1 MSNNLSACPQIKSL
15 PIYSHLEEI
24 CGALK
29 SSPSRFLVLTAETG
43 AGKSTAVPLALL
55 ENFPKKILMLEPRRL
70 AAVNVASRVAE
81 LLGEQ
86 VGQTAGYKVFLEN
99 KTCGST
105 RLEVMTEAILTR
117 RLQSDPSLEDA
128 SVVVLDE
135 FHERSI
141 NADLALAFLKEAMQ
155 LRDDLFV
162 VIMSATIDARRIA
175 EFCSAG
181 NDGKAENGAATE
193 NVGKTRNGAATNT
206 DSKTLKGAA
215 NSGLATD
222 NGSKAINAAPILEI
236 PGRTFPVQY
245 IYKPELGVARAVLF
259 ATETLDA
266 AGNGGKPEIAAQTK
280 TVGKTESGA
289 AASGFAS
296 DIGSKTESGAAN
308 LGLATE
314 IAGKTKTGG
323 RSILVFLPGIY
334 EINKTF
340 SELRPLLPDA
350 QIERLHSSVS
360 FEEQK
365 KILSPT
371 APGTTR
377 VILSSAIAETSLTIP
392 DVVCVIDCGLSRV
405 SLMDNNV
412 GATRLVTMPESEFSA
427 AQRAGRAGRTQEG
440 ICVRLWSQNEPRQ
453 KNSLPEI
460 LRSDLSEL
468 LLECAEWGAKDPAA
482 LEWLDPPAPSS
493 WATARELLR
502 LLNCLDKDGQ
512 ITQLGRAALRL
523 GIGPRLGCAAI
534 FGGANFVLPFSQ
546 YKESA
551 PFLQKK
557 FVQNLEGRLK
567 EVRAQLKGLDTQ
579 KIPDPLLAGFPDRLA
594 RRTDDAGVYQFPSGR
609 MAALKD
615 YKGGASPEW
624 IVAVEADAGK
634 TQGAI
639 YSYKALDSAALE
651 DWLAER
657 SETKIVCDIVNGKV
671 TKTQF
676 VQYGKIILSQKALKA
691 EAQDA
696 KLALCS
702 AVEKNGFDSLP
713 LDERTK
719 IFLTK
724 LKFYERRLAEQ
735 GTAGRFSLANDSSA
749 PGSSG
754 LANNS
759 AAPKR
764 FDKDWLSQNA
774 AEWLAPFLTGNK
786 IGAQEVYDALYY
798 FYDGATVEQKV
809 PSRVTLQNGRSVK
822 VVYADGE
829 TVVPTI
835 EIIIQQIFGC
845 FETPKI
851 MGERVL
857 LKLLSPARRPLQIT
871 SDLENFWQNTWP
883 EICKE
888 MKGRYPKHNWDYRVA
903 TED

>member
-1 MSNNLSACPQIKSL
+1 MQELKGAAQIKNL

-55 ENFPKKILMLEPRRL
+55 EQFPKKILMLEPRRL
-70 AAVNVASRVAE
+70 AAVNVASRAAE

-117 RLQSDPSLEDA
+117 RLQADPSLEDA

-175 EFCSAG
+175 DFCGNNVIVGRDPTIFGEKDSAAERQ
-181 NDGKAENGAATE
+181 ND
-193 NVGKTRNGAATNT
+193 
-206 DSKTLKGAA
+206 S
-215 NSGLATD
+215 
-222 NGSKAINAAPILEI
+222 APVLEI
-236 PGRTFPVQY
+236 PGRTFPVQFF
-245 IYKPELGVARAVLF
+245 YKPEL
-259 ATETLDA
+259 
-266 AGNGGKPEIAAQTK
+266 
-280 TVGKTESGA
+280 SA
-289 AASGFAS
+289 AAAVRWALSWLAS
-296 DIGSKTESGAAN
+296 NAVVGRERHTAFTPKTD
-308 LGLATE
+308 
-314 IAGKTKTGG
+314 G

-334 EINKTF
+334 EINKTY

-365 KILSPT
+365 KILAPA

-392 DVVCVIDCGLSRV
+392 DVVCAIDCGVSRI

-412 GATRLVTMPESEFSA
+412 GATHLVTMPESEFSA

-468 LLECAEWGAKDPAA
+468 LLECAEWGSQDPAA
-482 LEWLDPPAPSS
+482 LEWLDPPAPAS

-534 FGGANFVLPFSQ
+534 YGGADFVLPFSQ

-557 FVQNLEGRLK
+557 FVLNLERRLK
-567 EVRAQLKGLDTQ
+567 EVRAQIAGLQKGAGLPTV
-579 KIPDPLLAGFPDRLA
+579 PDPLLAGFPDRLA

-609 MAALKD
+609 LAALKG

-639 YSYKALDSAALE
+639 YSYKALDTAALE

-657 SETKIVCDIVNGKV
+657 AETKIVCDIQNGKV

-702 AVEKNGFDSLP
+702 AVKKNGFDSLP

-724 LKFYERRLAEQ
+724 LKFYERRLSEQ
-735 GTAGRFSLANDSSA
+735 AADA
-749 PGSSG
+749 VIP
-754 LANNS
+754 NS
-759 AAPKR
+759 FRNLGKNFVPAKR
-764 FDKDWLSQNA
+764 FDKTWLSQNA

-809 PSRVTLQNGRSVK
+809 PSRIALQNGRSVK

-829 TVVPTI
+829 PVVPTI

-903 TED
+903 EKE

>member
-1 MSNNLSACPQIKSL
+1 MKDFPQIKTL

-29 SSPSRFLVLTAETG
+29 SSPSRFLILTAETG

-55 ENFPKKILMLEPRRL
+55 EQFPKKILMLEPRRL

-99 KTCGST
+99 KTCDKT

-117 RLQSDPSLEDA
+117 RLQGDPSLEDA

-175 EFCSAG
+175 EFCAANLGLASQT
-181 NDGKAENGAATE
+181 DSKAEN
-193 NVGKTRNGAATNT
+193 
-206 DSKTLKGAA
+206 
-215 NSGLATD
+215 
-222 NGSKAINAAPILEI
+222 AAPVLEI
-236 PGRTFPVQY
+236 PGRAFPVQY
-245 IYKPELGVARAVLF
+245 IYKPEL
-259 ATETLDA
+259 
-266 AGNGGKPEIAAQTK
+266 
-280 TVGKTESGA
+280 SA
-289 AASGFAS
+289 AAAVRWALS
-296 DIGSKTESGAAN
+296 
-308 LGLATE
+308 GLATE
-314 IAGKTKTGG
+314 TSSKPKTAG

-340 SELRPLLPDA
+340 SELQAMGLDL

-365 KILSPT
+365 KILSP
-371 APGTTR
+371 ASPGTTR
-377 VILSSAIAETSLTIP
+377 AILSSSIAETSLTIP
-392 DVVCVIDCGLSRV
+392 DTVCVIDCGLARQSQ
-405 SLMDNNV
+405 MNNNV
-412 GATRLVTMPESEFSA
+412 GASHLVTIPESEFSA

-440 ICVRLWSQNEPRQ
+440 VCIRLWSQNEPRQ

-493 WATARELLR
+493 WTTARELLQ
-502 LLNCLDKDGQ
+502 LLNCLDKEGQ
-512 ITQLGRAALRL
+512 ITQLGRAALML

-534 FGGANFVLPFSQ
+534 YGGPRFVLPFSQ
-546 YKESA
+546 YKDSA
-551 PFLQKK
+551 PALQKK
-557 FVQNLEGRLK
+557 FVLNLERRLEEAGAQIAGKNENGGRFFGL
-567 EVRAQLKGLDTQ
+567 QKGAEFSPP
-579 KIPDPLLAGFPDRLA
+579 PDPLLAGFPDRLA
-594 RRTDDAGVYQFPSGR
+594 KRTNDAGVYQFPSGR
-609 MAALKD
+609 LAALKD
-615 YKGGASPEW
+615 YKGSLGPEW

-651 DWLAER
+651 GWLAER

-676 VQYGKIILSQKALKA
+676 VQYGKIILSQKTLKA
-691 EAQDA
+691 EAKDA

-702 AVEKNGFDSLP
+702 AVAKSGFDSLP

-735 GTAGRFSLANDSSA
+735 GAASNALGLSTVSGSSD
-749 PGSSG
+749 SSG

-764 FDKDWLSQNA
+764 FDKEWLSQNA
-774 AEWLAPFLTGNK
+774 AEWLAPFLTANK
-786 IGAQEVYDALYY
+786 IGVQEVYDALYY

-809 PSRVTLQNGRSVK
+809 PSRVTLQNGRAVK
-822 VVYADGE
+822 VIYVDGE

-845 FETPKI
+845 FENPKI
-851 MGERVL
+851 MGQRVL

-903 TED
+903 EKE

>member
-1 MSNNLSACPQIKSL
+1 MQAIKGDAQIKNL

-24 CGALK
+24 CQALK
-29 SSPSRFLVLTAETG
+29 ASPSRFLILTAETG

-55 ENFPKKILMLEPRRL
+55 EQFPKKILMLEPRRL

-86 VGQTAGYKVFLEN
+86 LGKTAGYKVFLEN
-99 KTCGST
+99 KTSDAT

-175 EFCSAG
+175 EFC
-181 NDGKAENGAATE
+181 
-193 NVGKTRNGAATNT
+193 
-206 DSKTLKGAA
+206 
-215 NSGLATD
+215 
-222 NGSKAINAAPILEI
+222 AAPVLEI
-236 PGRTFPVQY
+236 PGRTFPVQFF
-245 IYKPELGVARAVLF
+245 YKPELSV
-259 ATETLDA
+259 
-266 AGNGGKPEIAAQTK
+266 
-280 TVGKTESGA
+280 A
-289 AASGFAS
+289 AAVRWTLSWL
-296 DIGSKTESGAAN
+296 AAD
-308 LGLATE
+308 T
-314 IAGKTKTGG
+314 AGKTKTAGAADTDCKTKTAG

-340 SELRPLLPDA
+340 SELSGLAPDA
-350 QIERLHSSVS
+350 AQSDVQIERLHSSVS

-365 KILSPT
+365 KILSPA

-377 VILSSAIAETSLTIP
+377 VILSSSIAETSLTIP

-405 SLMDNNV
+405 SVMDNNV

-440 ICVRLWSQNEPRQ
+440 ICVRLWSQNEPRT

-468 LLECAEWGAKDPAA
+468 LLECAEWGSQDPAA
-482 LEWLDPPAPSS
+482 LEWLDPPAPAS
-493 WATARELLR
+493 WETARELLR

-534 FGGANFVLPFSQ
+534 YGGAAFVLPFSQ
-546 YKESA
+546 YKDSA

-557 FVQNLEGRLK
+557 FVQNLERRLQEVSAQIVGKNENGGRFFGL
-567 EVRAQLKGLDTQ
+567 QKGAEFSPP
-579 KIPDPLLAGFPDRLA
+579 PDPLLAGFPDRLA
-594 RRTDDAGVYQFPSGR
+594 HRTADAGVYQFPSGR
-609 MAALKD
+609 LAALKD
-615 YKGGASPEW
+615 YKGGLGPEW
-624 IVAVEADAGK
+624 IVAVEADAGSS
-634 TQGAI
+634 QGAI
-639 YSYKALDSAALE
+639 YSYKALDSVQTEKWILSRAQ
-651 DWLAER
+651 
-657 SETKIVCDIVNGKV
+657 KNVVCDFENGKV
-671 TKTQF
+671 VKTEF
-676 VQYGKIILSQKALKA
+676 IQYGKIILSQKNLKA
-691 EAQDA
+691 EDA
-696 KLALCS
+696 DIKSALCFS
-702 AVEKNGFDSLP
+702 VQKNGFDSLP

-719 IFLTK
+719 NFLVK
-724 LKFYERRLAEQ
+724 RKFYEQASA
-735 GTAGRFSLANDSSA
+735 AGGGNLSLANDSSFGA
-749 PGSSG
+749 GILGRTNDSG
-754 LANNS
+754 IANV
-759 AAPKR
+759 PKK
-764 FDKDWLSQNA
+764 FDKTWLSQNA
-774 AEWLAPFLTGNK
+774 AEWLLPFLTGNK
-786 IGAQEVYDALYY
+786 ITAQNVYDALYY
-798 FYDGATVEQKV
+798 FYDGATVEKNV
-809 PSRVTLQNGRSVK
+809 PSKLELQTGRSVK
-822 VVYADGE
+822 VVYVDGE

-845 FETPKI
+845 FETPKV
-851 MGERVL
+851 MGVPVL

-903 TED
+903 EKE

>member
-1 MSNNLSACPQIKSL
+1 MQAIKGDAQIKNL

-24 CGALK
+24 CQALK
-29 SSPSRFLVLTAETG
+29 ASPSRFLILTAETG

-55 ENFPKKILMLEPRRL
+55 EQFPKKILMLEPRRL

-86 VGQTAGYKVFLEN
+86 LGQTAGYKVFLEN
-99 KTCGST
+99 KTSDAT

-117 RLQSDPSLEDA
+117 RLQGDPSLEDA

-175 EFCSAG
+175 DFCARG
-181 NDGKAENGAATE
+181 NGGKADN
-193 NVGKTRNGAATNT
+193 
-206 DSKTLKGAA
+206 DSARERA
-215 NSGLATD
+215 SGSLPCHNDAERQ
-222 NGSKAINAAPILEI
+222 NAAPVLEI
-236 PGRTFPVQY
+236 PGRAFPVQY
-245 IYKPELGVARAVLF
+245 IYKPEL
-259 ATETLDA
+259 
-266 AGNGGKPEIAAQTK
+266 
-280 TVGKTESGA
+280 SA
-289 AASGFAS
+289 AAAVRFAL
-296 DIGSKTESGAAN
+296 DTLNES
-308 LGLATE
+308 
-314 IAGKTKTGG
+314 KTKTAG

-340 SELRPLLPDA
+340 SELSGLALDA
-350 QIERLHSSVS
+350 ERQTGFKPKTSDGDPAVQIERLHSSVS

-365 KILSPT
+365 KILSPA

-405 SLMDNNV
+405 SLMNNNV
-412 GATRLVTMPESEFSA
+412 GATYLSTMPESEFSA

-440 ICVRLWSQNEPRQ
+440 ICVRLWSQNEPRT

-468 LLECAEWGAKDPAA
+468 LLECAEWGSQDPAA

-493 WATARELLR
+493 WETARELLR

-534 FGGANFVLPFSQ
+534 YGGAAFVLPFSQ
-546 YKESA
+546 YKDSA

-557 FVQNLEGRLK
+557 FVQNLERRLQEVCAQIAGKTQNAGRFLGL
-567 EVRAQLKGLDTQ
+567 QKGEEFSPP
-579 KIPDPLLAGFPDRLA
+579 PDPLLAGFPDRIA
-594 RRTDDAGVYQFPSGR
+594 RRTNDAGVYQFPSGR
-609 MAALKD
+609 LAALKD
-615 YKGGASPEW
+615 YKGGLGPEW
-624 IVAVEADAGK
+624 IVAVEADAGSS
-634 TQGAI
+634 QGAI
-639 YSYKALDSAALE
+639 YSYKALDSVQTEKWILSRAQ
-651 DWLAER
+651 
-657 SETKIVCDIVNGKV
+657 KNVVCDFENGKV
-671 TKTQF
+671 VKTEF
-676 VQYGKIILSQKALKA
+676 IQYGKIILSQKNLKA
-691 EAQDA
+691 EDA
-696 KLALCS
+696 DIKSALCFS
-702 AVEKNGFDSLP
+702 VQKNGFDSLP

-719 IFLTK
+719 NFLVK
-724 LKFYERRLAEQ
+724 RKFYEQNIGADSP
-735 GTAGRFSLANDSSA
+735 SLANDS
-749 PGSSG
+749 GI
-754 LANNS
+754 ANV
-759 AAPKR
+759 PKK
-764 FDKDWLSQNA
+764 FDKAWLSQNA
-774 AEWLAPFLTGNK
+774 AEWLLPFLTGNK
-786 IGAQEVYDALYY
+786 IIAQNVYDALYY
-798 FYDGATVEQKV
+798 FYDGATVEKNV
-809 PSRVTLQNGRSVK
+809 PSKLELQTGRSVK
-822 VVYADGE
+822 VVYVDGE

-845 FETPKI
+845 FETPKV
-851 MGERVL
+851 MGVPVL